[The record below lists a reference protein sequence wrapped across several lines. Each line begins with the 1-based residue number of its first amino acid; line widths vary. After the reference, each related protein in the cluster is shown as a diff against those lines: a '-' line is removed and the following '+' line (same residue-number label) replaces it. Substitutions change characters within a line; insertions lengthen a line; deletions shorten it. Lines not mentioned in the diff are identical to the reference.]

1 MVQVNALGDACPIP
15 VIKTLHALQDL
26 NGAGTV
32 QTLVDNEIAVQNLT
46 RLAESKGCSI
56 TTEKRSDKEFCVTI
70 TTENSIGK
78 AEADEQIACTVP
90 AAQKKTVV
98 VISADHMGEGDEE
111 LGRILMKG
119 FIFALTQQEHLP
131 STVKL
136 YYEHPNANV
145 DIAVLPL
152 NGKFITDN
160 NIEFAS
166 FDIDKHAMTSE
177 ELRYEGVDEGTL
189 IHMLGFPM
197 GLVNIN
203 SNLPIC
209 RLGCIARISAAQI
222 LESYNILADIQNFPG
237 NSGSPIVT
245 RPEIVSIEGT
255 KSLNK
260 SVLVGIVHSYIPYRE
275 NLINSQ
281 TQQVVEIRS
290 ENSGIALIHPVEF
303 IREVVDEIVKPINEK
318 ANSQNQTEEE

>member
-1 MVQVNALGDACPIP
+1 MVQVNAIGDACPIP

-119 FIFALTQQEHLP
+119 FIFALTQQEHGGARLTCED
-131 STVKL
+131 S
-136 YYEHPNANV
+136 
-145 DIAVLPL
+145 
-152 NGKFITDN
+152 
-160 NIEFAS
+160 AS
-166 FDIDKHAMTSE
+166 LEDLKNLAS
-177 ELRYEGVDEGTL
+177 
-189 IHMLGFPM
+189 LG
-197 GLVNIN
+197 
-203 SNLPIC
+203 
-209 RLGCIARISAAQI
+209 
-222 LESYNILADIQNFPG
+222 
-237 NSGSPIVT
+237 
-245 RPEIVSIEGT
+245 
-255 KSLNK
+255 
-260 SVLVGIVHSYIPYRE
+260 
-275 NLINSQ
+275 
-281 TQQVVEIRS
+281 VEILTCGTCLNHYGLTDKLAVGDVTNMYVIT
-290 ENSGIALIHPVEF
+290 EKQMQADLILRP
-303 IREVVDEIVKPINEK
+303 
-318 ANSQNQTEEE
+318 

>member
-1 MVQVNALGDACPIP
+1 MVQVNAIGDACPIP

-78 AEADEQIACTVP
+78 AEADEQISCTVP

-131 STVKL
+131 STIL
-136 YYEHPNANV
+136 FY
-145 DIAVLPL
+145 
-152 NGKFITDN
+152 NGGARLTCEDS
-160 NIEFAS
+160 AS
-166 FDIDKHAMTSE
+166 
-177 ELRYEGVDEGTL
+177 
-189 IHMLGFPM
+189 LG
-197 GLVNIN
+197 
-203 SNLPIC
+203 
-209 RLGCIARISAAQI
+209 
-222 LESYNILADIQNFPG
+222 
-237 NSGSPIVT
+237 
-245 RPEIVSIEGT
+245 
-255 KSLNK
+255 
-260 SVLVGIVHSYIPYRE
+260 
-275 NLINSQ
+275 
-281 TQQVVEIRS
+281 VEILTCGTCLNHYGLTDKLAVGDVTNMYVIT
-290 ENSGIALIHPVEF
+290 EKQMQADLILRP
-303 IREVVDEIVKPINEK
+303 
-318 ANSQNQTEEE
+318 